1 MADAAGQPDVRLA
14 RVSKSYGTV
23 AAVRELSLEIPRGVF
38 FSLLGPSGCGKTT
51 TLRLIAGFEHPDAG
65 EVYIRSARV
74 TGVPP
79 YRRDFSMVF
88 QSYALFPHLT
98 VAENVAF
105 GLRMRRRPKGER
117 GRSISEALALVK
129 LAGFEARYPRE
140 LSGGQQQR
148 VALARAIVV
157 RPAVLLLDEPLGALD
172 KLLREEMQVELRHL
186 QQELGITAV
195 FVTHDQEEALT
206 LSDQIAVMRN
216 GVIEQLGPPRAV
228 YERPETEFVASFL
241 GASNLLAGRVT
252 DGSRG
257 SRVVVEVAG
266 YRSSV
271 SGTNGAGEAVRV
283 AVRPERLRLGLA
295 GEPGVA
301 ATVREIVYRG
311 AATHVY
317 LESAGGPLLAYLQ
330 NTGGAG
336 QAVRPGDQVTCSW
349 EDEAAVLLRA

>member
-1 MADAAGQPDVRLA
+1 MTSAAAGPDVRLA
-14 RVSKSYGTV
+14 GVSKSYGAV
-23 AAVRELSLEIPRGVF
+23 AAVRDLTLEIPHGVF

-65 EVYIRSARV
+65 DVYIRSARV

-105 GLRMRRRPKGER
+105 GLRMRRRPRAER
-117 GRSISEALALVK
+117 DRSIAEALSLVK

-172 KLLREEMQVELRHL
+172 KLLREEMQVELRQL
-186 QQELGITAV
+186 QRELGITAV

-228 YERPETEFVASFL
+228 YERPETEFVAGFL
-241 GASNLLAGRVT
+241 GASNLLAGRVVE
-252 DGSRG
+252 GSGGR
-257 SRVVVEVAG
+257 SVIEVAG
-266 YRSSV
+266 YRSPIE
-271 SGTNGAGEAVRV
+271 GAGILGEAVRL
-283 AVRPERLRLGLA
+283 AVRPERLRLGLS
-295 GEPGVA
+295 GEPGIS
-301 ATVREIVYRG
+301 ATVREVVYRG
-311 AATHVY
+311 AATHIY
-317 LESAGGPLLAYLQ
+317 LESAGGPLVAYAQ
-330 NTGGAG
+330 NTGGGA
-336 QAVRPGDQVTCSW
+336 QAVQPGDRVSCGW
-349 EDEAAVLLRA
+349 EDDAAVVLRA